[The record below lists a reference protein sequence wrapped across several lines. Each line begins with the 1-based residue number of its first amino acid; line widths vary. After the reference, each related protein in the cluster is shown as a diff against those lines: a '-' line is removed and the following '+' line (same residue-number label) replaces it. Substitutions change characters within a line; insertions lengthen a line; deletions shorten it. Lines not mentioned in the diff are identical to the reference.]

1 MYNPLRLALA
11 WRSITKSS
19 WCFYKKNHN
28 FTRLWE
34 ISHIWSY
41 ILSLEHKTS
50 ILLTSLW
57 AIIYSFTAHK
67 MGYCHLFA
75 SCHFLFRS
83 DPRSVQLK
91 EWNINNILVY
101 INVFSLILFQWESV
115 IKSIYLV
122 FPRKTPSGLSI
133 GITLKT
139 IDFRSSLAIPCLLV
153 RNSMIPIFGED
164 KKTIY
169 HDGNTID

>member
-1 MYNPLRLALA
+1 MFLA
-11 WRSITKSS
+11 
-19 WCFYKKNHN
+19 
-28 FTRLWE
+28 
-34 ISHIWSY
+34 
-41 ILSLEHKTS
+41 
-50 ILLTSLW
+50 
-57 AIIYSFTAHK
+57 
-67 MGYCHLFA
+67 
-75 SCHFLFRS
+75 
-83 DPRSVQLK
+83 
-91 EWNINNILVY
+91 
-101 INVFSLILFQWESV
+101 LFQWESV

-139 IDFRSSLAIPCLLV
+139 IDLRSSLAIPCLLV